1 MKKLISIILVLVM
14 IAGLTA
20 CGNSEKELPSPGA
33 SSSKNNTS
41 STDNGKTDSD
51 AEKFLMT
58 GTWYTYSIIS
68 DGEEVIFEDVVG
80 LLGYDGEEFLTIDI
94 YDDGTFYIVSM
105 GEESEG
111 TWTSSSSTSIA
122 LTLEGETLDA
132 VYDGVYLVLDLDEES
147 TVKLTD
153 KAPSSV
159 SAESDATLDFLPPSG
174 WQVSDDDPTIYY
186 SPDYPND
193 SSNIAVVT
201 SESDPYFS
209 LYSPEFLKTY
219 FEEAFLSAFGEETEV
234 TIDEFENLTIS
245 GQDACRMKYH
255 FTVNGVAM
263 TQLQYAINSDMF
275 YSVTY
280 TEVTG
285 ADWMSEFESS
295 ASTIELIYN
304 SAM

>member
-1 MKKLISIILVLVM
+1 MKKLISIILVLIM
-14 IAGLTA
+14 IAGLAA

-41 STDNGKTDSD
+41 NTNNKTYSD

-68 DGEEVIFEDVVG
+68 DGEEIIFEDVAG
-80 LLGYDGEEFLTIDI
+80 LLGYNGEEFLKINI
-94 YDDGTFYIVSM
+94 YDNGTFYIVSM
-105 GEESEG
+105 DEESEG
-111 TWTSSSSTSIA
+111 TWTSSNSTSIT
-122 LTLEGETLDA
+122 LTLEGEPLDA
-132 VYDGVYLVLDLDEES
+132 VYDGEYLVLDLDEET

-153 KAPSSV
+153 KAPSAASE
-159 SAESDATLDFLPPSG
+159 ESNATLDFLPPSG
-174 WQVSDDDPTIYY
+174 WKVSDDDPTIYY

-193 SSNIAVVT
+193 SSNITVVI

-245 GQDACRMKYH
+245 SQDACRMKYH

-280 TEVTG
+280 TEVSG

-295 ASTIELIYN
+295 ASTIELIYD
-304 SAM
+304 SAI